1 MPDITDQM
9 EYEEGFKPRP
19 YYCSEGYPTVGYGF
33 KLGEKDAPLPSFYL
47 PRAAADIWL
56 TELLS
61 GTRAEM
67 QKVPAIAAALAG
79 CAGNAAREAVL
90 ISMAYQLGVPGLAK
104 FARTLSL
111 VAAKDYISASAE
123 MMNSLWAR
131 QTPSRAN
138 RHSRQMAIGE
148 WCPLYQVKGA

>member
-33 KLGEKDAPLPSFYL
+33 KLGEKGAPLPSFYL

-148 WCPLYQVKGA
+148 WCHLYQVKGA

>member
-19 YYCSEGYPTVGYGF
+19 YYCSERYPTVGYGF

-148 WCPLYQVKGA
+148 WCHLYQVKGA

>member
-33 KLGEKDAPLPSFYL
+33 KLGEKGAPLPSFYL

>member
-19 YYCSEGYPTVGYGF
+19 YYCSERYPTVGYGF

>member
-19 YYCSEGYPTVGYGF
+19 YYCSERYPTVGYGF

-111 VAAKDYISASAE
+111 VEAKDYISASAE

>member
-19 YYCSEGYPTVGYGF
+19 YYCSERYPTVGYGF

-138 RHSRQMAIGE
+138 RQARQMAIGE
-148 WCPLYQVKGA
+148 WCPLYGQGAK

>member
-1 MPDITDQM
+1 MPNIINQV

-33 KLGEKDAPLPSFYL
+33 KLGGQGAPLPSFYL
-47 PRAAADIWL
+47 PRAAADVWL
-56 TELLS
+56 AELLA

-79 CAGNAAREAVL
+79 CSGNAPREAVL

-104 FARTLSL
+104 FTRTLSL
-111 VAAKDYISASAE
+111 VASADYAKASAE

-131 QTPSRAN
+131 QTPSRAS

-148 WCPLYQVKGA
+148 WCPAYGGGKQ

>member
-1 MPDITDQM
+1 MPFITNQM

-19 YYCSEGYPTVGYGF
+19 YYCSERYPTVGYGF

>member
-1 MPDITDQM
+1 MPLLEKQM

-33 KLGEKDAPLPSFYL
+33 KIGEKDAPLPSFYL
-47 PRAAADIWL
+47 PRAAADVWL
-56 TELLS
+56 TELLA

-67 QKVPAIAAALAG
+67 QKVPAIVAAIAG
-79 CAGNAAREAVL
+79 CSGNPAREAVL
-90 ISMAYQLGVPGLAK
+90 ISMAYQLGVQGLAK
-104 FARTLSL
+104 FVRTLSL
-111 VAAKDYISASAE
+111 VASGDYVKAAAE
-123 MMNSLWAR
+123 MMSSLWAR

-148 WCPLYQVKGA
+148 WCPLYQIQGA